1 MFGLIIG
8 GIAAVAGAVSTAAAT
23 IGTACSTIG
32 GAIMTTV
39 GNIGTGIL
47 KLGKWLEPVLEVI
60 NTISTIMG
68 IRPAGEDPA
77 ELGLKAQKCGEKPE
91 DYGSV
96 EKYIAHLRNDI
107 QLDKEEL
114 NKLSDADKVMC
125 TAMGSALYIK
135 NMEERYNMD
144 MPPIYWE
151 RACQAV
157 NSGNMSVGQL
167 KNTMDAMKEKGV
179 KNAESFSNYMDGKA
193 GMEEQ
198 MVIFDSLKEAM
209 HKEFPN
215 LSDADLNIKVT
226 HIKDYMEQDKQ

>member
-8 GIAAVAGAVSTAAAT
+8 GIATIAGAVSTAAAT
-23 IGTACSTIG
+23 IGTVCSTIG
-32 GAIMTTV
+32 GTIITTV
-39 GNIGTGIL
+39 GTIGTEIL
-47 KLGKWLEPVLEVI
+47 KLGKWLEPVLEII

-68 IRPAGEDPA
+68 IKPPGEDPA
-77 ELGLKAQKCGEKPE
+77 ELGLKAQKCGEKPD
-91 DYGSV
+91 DYGPV

-114 NKLSDADKVMC
+114 NKLSDAEKVMY

-135 NMEERYNMD
+135 NMEDRYNMA

-151 RACQAV
+151 RAYQAV

-167 KNTMDAMKEKGV
+167 KDTMDVMKEKGV
-179 KNAESFSNYMDGKA
+179 KSAESFSNYMDGKA
-193 GMEEQ
+193 NMEEQ
-198 MVIFDSLKEAM
+198 MMVYDSLKEALR
-209 HKEFPN
+209 KEFPD

-226 HIKDYMEQDKQ
+226 HIKDFMQDKQ